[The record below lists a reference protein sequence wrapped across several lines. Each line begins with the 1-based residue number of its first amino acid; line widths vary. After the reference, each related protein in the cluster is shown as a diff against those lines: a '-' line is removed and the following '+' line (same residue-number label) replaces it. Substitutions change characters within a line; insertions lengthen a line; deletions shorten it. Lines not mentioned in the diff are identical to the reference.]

1 MPSYVIKIVS
11 TYAMVSYITF
21 FTCRTMADRSFA
33 WAKARGLVRDN
44 TVHGEEEA
52 RLVLEDSFANENEK
66 GEMTNQ
72 QASGLV
78 EDPVAKVLHFQKS
91 YESSSPHSHL

>member
-66 GEMTNQ
+66 GEMT
-72 QASGLV
+72 
-78 EDPVAKVLHFQKS
+78 
-91 YESSSPHSHL
+91 ESSSPHSHL

>member
-1 MPSYVIKIVS
+1 
-11 TYAMVSYITF
+11 
-21 FTCRTMADRSFA
+21 MADRSFA

-66 GEMTNQ
+66 GEMTSQ
-72 QASGLV
+72 HASGLV
-78 EDPVAKVLHFQKS
+78 EDPVAKVLHLCSPDRLTLIFFKLEKKSKKKEKMEKQKAKS
-91 YESSSPHSHL
+91 

>member
-1 MPSYVIKIVS
+1 MPSYVIKMYYDCFL
-11 TYAMVSYITF
+11 TYAMISYIICLS
-21 FTCRTMADRSFA
+21 CRTMADRSFA
-33 WAKARGLVRDN
+33 WAKARGLTRDN

-52 RLVLEDSFANENEK
+52 RLVLEDTFANENEK

-72 QASGLV
+72 RASGLV

-91 YESSSPHSHL
+91 Y